1 VHREQVA
8 SWGKRAGNDDP
19 QTLYA
24 LRELGITLEYGGK
37 WSEAETVHREALA
50 SWRKRAGNDDAQTL
64 YTLDRLGWTLE
75 GEGKWSEAE
84 SVYREALM
92 SRRKRAVIDDPQV
105 LSECEQLCRVLREQR
120 KYHDMEQFLAEV
132 LTPEFLKLP
141 ACCTLVARRLDL
153 MGRQGKWSEAADA
166 TATLMQY
173 QPAEYFWAY
182 NMAALSAKA
191 HDGPAY
197 EQLCKR
203 IPAAFIETTN
213 SYIAWRIALGCLL
226 LPNSGADRRLVQQL
240 ATKAVTLGSGNS
252 GIGYFQ
258 ACKALSEYRE
268 GGFAQAVEWAE
279 RGRTNSEAFAS
290 AEACA
295 VLTMAQ
301 SRLGLKDAA
310 RDTLTQGNRLAPEV
324 SSTRTPDLGDG
335 WLDWLIARILL
346 NEATELIANESTPGA
361 KSKN

>member
-1 VHREQVA
+1 
-8 SWGKRAGNDDP
+8 RAGNDDP
-19 QTLYA
+19 ETIYALRDLGQALEGKGNWSEAEALHREELAAWRKRAGNSDSEMLYA
-24 LRELGITLEYGGK
+24 LHKLGVTLEFDGK
-37 WSEAETVHREALA
+37 WAVAETVHREALA
-50 SWRKRAGNDDAQTL
+50 SWRKRAGNDDPQTL

-84 SVYREALM
+84 SVYREALV

-105 LSECEQLCRVLREQR
+105 LSECEQLCRALREQR

-182 NMAALSAKA
+182 NMAALTAKA
-191 HDGPAY
+191 HDAPAY

-240 ATKAVTLGSGNS
+240 ATKAVTLGSGDS

-301 SRLGLKDAA
+301 SRLGL
-310 RDTLTQGNRLAPEV
+310 
-324 SSTRTPDLGDG
+324 
-335 WLDWLIARILL
+335 
-346 NEATELIANESTPGA
+346 
-361 KSKN
+361 